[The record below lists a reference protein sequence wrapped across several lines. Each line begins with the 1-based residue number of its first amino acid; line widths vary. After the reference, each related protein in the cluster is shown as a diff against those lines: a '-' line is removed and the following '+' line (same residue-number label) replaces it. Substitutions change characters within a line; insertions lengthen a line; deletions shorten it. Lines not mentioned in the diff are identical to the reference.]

1 MPDTR
6 KFTVV
11 DWWDPS
17 DKESGWVSKEDTREL
32 AKAELITT
40 YGELI
45 EEDDVHIKL
54 AFNYCGRDGYVYTT
68 GIITKSSICR
78 RKDYK
83 FPWKTSPTKPT
94 AKKSI
99 TPSQSTTLK
108 ST

>member
-1 MPDTR
+1 MR

-17 DKESGWVSKEDTREL
+17 DNNSGWISKEDTRSL

-40 YGELI
+40 YGEI
-45 EEDDVHIKL
+45 IDEDEIHLKL
-54 AFNYCGRDGYVYTT
+54 AFNYCGKDGYVHTT
-68 GIITKSSICR
+68 GVVTKSSIYR

-83 FPWKTSPTKPT
+83 FPWKTSPMKPE
-94 AKKSI
+94 KS
-99 TPSQSTTLK
+99 TTSSQSTTSK